1 MDRSVGTQPKT
12 AVRPA
17 APRGGW
23 DGGPQSRV
31 ARKIRKFRQRV
42 SENGAAWTVYNM
54 LWRGCHWMSQR
65 LDERMRSLE
74 ARYNL
79 PGDHSVSK
87 NYDISE
93 HETRWESAN
102 EDWTPSQEWKE
113 ALIDE
118 GIRQYA
124 RPAGTYVEIGP
135 GAGRWSE
142 ALSTRARRLLLVDI
156 SPKSIEICRR
166 LAGFSNIEFFVNN
179 GTSLDFIPSETV
191 DFIFS
196 AATFAHI
203 SPPDTDKYLGE
214 FARVLGEEGCAV
226 IQHSGN
232 GGALGG
238 WRSRMTSDLFAA
250 LVRSHALTVVRQF
263 DSWGA
268 RGQFRLGLGDVFT
281 VFQKKVAG
289 GGAVLP

>member
-1 MDRSVGTQPKT
+1 M
-12 AVRPA
+12 PA
-17 APRGGW
+17 ARREGSSGAA
-23 DGGPQSRV
+23 QSRL
-31 ARKIRKFRQRV
+31 ARKLRKLRLRV
-42 SENGAAWTVYNM
+42 SENGATWTVFNM

-79 PGDHSVSK
+79 PGDYSVSK

-102 EDWTPSQEWKE
+102 EDWTPSQQWKE

-142 ALSTRARRLLLVDI
+142 ALSTSAGRLLLVDI
-156 SPKSIEICRR
+156 SPKAIEICRR
-166 LAGFSNIEFFVNN
+166 RLAGFPNVEFFVND
-179 GTSLDFIPSETV
+179 GTNLDFIPSDSV

-196 AATFAHI
+196 VATFAHI
-203 SPPDTDKYLGE
+203 SPPDTDKYLAE
-214 FARVLGEEGCAV
+214 FARVLRAEGCGV

-238 WRSRMTSDLFAA
+238 WRSRMTSDLFAT
-250 LVRSHALTVVRQF
+250 LLRSHGLTVVRRF

-268 RGQFRLGLGDVFT
+268 NGQFKLGLGDVFT
-281 VFQKKVAG
+281 VFRKKVDARS
-289 GGAVLP
+289 AILP

>member
-1 MDRSVGTQPKT
+1 MKT
-12 AVRPA
+12 GMERTFRIEREAAVRPGA
-17 APRGGW
+17 RPGGSI
-23 DGGPQSRV
+23 GGARSRV
-31 ARKIRKFRQRV
+31 ARKFRKLRQRV
-42 SENGAAWTVYNM
+42 SENGAAWTLYNM
-54 LWRGCHWMSQR
+54 LWRGCHWMSLR

-74 ARYNL
+74 TRYNL
-79 PGDHSVSK
+79 PGDYSVSK

-118 GIRQYA
+118 TIRQYG
-124 RPAGTYVEIGP
+124 RQIGTYVEIGP

-142 ALSTRARRLLLVDI
+142 ALSTRARRLFLVDI
-156 SPKSIEICRR
+156 SPKAIAICRQR
-166 LAGFSNIEFFVNN
+166 LAGFSNVEFFVNA
-179 GTSLDFIPSETV
+179 GTNLDFIASETV

-196 AATFAHI
+196 VATFAHI

-214 FARVLGEEGCAV
+214 FARVLREGGYGA

-238 WRSRMTSDLFAA
+238 WRSRMTGDLFAT
-250 LVRSHALTVVRQF
+250 LLRSHGLTMIRQF

-268 RGQFRLGLGDVFT
+268 KGQFRLGLGDVIS
-281 VFQKKVAG
+281 VFQKEVAG
-289 GGAVLP
+289 G

>member
-17 APRGGW
+17 APRGGR

-87 NYDISE
+87 NYDISK

-102 EDWTPSQEWKE
+102 ED
-113 ALIDE
+113 
-118 GIRQYA
+118 
-124 RPAGTYVEIGP
+124 
-135 GAGRWSE
+135 
-142 ALSTRARRLLLVDI
+142 
-156 SPKSIEICRR
+156 
-166 LAGFSNIEFFVNN
+166 
-179 GTSLDFIPSETV
+179 
-191 DFIFS
+191 
-196 AATFAHI
+196 
-203 SPPDTDKYLGE
+203 
-214 FARVLGEEGCAV
+214 
-226 IQHSGN
+226 
-232 GGALGG
+232 
-238 WRSRMTSDLFAA
+238 
-250 LVRSHALTVVRQF
+250 
-263 DSWGA
+263 
-268 RGQFRLGLGDVFT
+268 
-281 VFQKKVAG
+281 
-289 GGAVLP
+289 